1 MDSEYV
7 ALNKAI
13 DKLNSDIA
21 MLEEEYSFLLKENTR
36 GHYMGLAELLSKIV
50 GDEGAPEVFG
60 EKLTNEVRAS
70 SWEALDDVPVSRG
83 QWLNSFTLMTDEIV
97 ILHLKQMKNY
107 EKLKELCLAA
117 LDGEFLEQPFEK
129 HAILDQYEKVIDS
142 YQVMVNLY
150 GANYNKLKGFTIKH

>member
-1 MDSEYV
+1 MNSEYI
-7 ALNKAI
+7 ALNKVI
-13 DKLNSDIA
+13 DKLNSDIT

-36 GHYMGLAELLSKIV
+36 IHYMGMAELISKMV

-70 SWEALDDVPVSRG
+70 SLEALDGVPVSKE
-83 QWLNSFTLMTDEIV
+83 QWVNSFTLMTDEIV
-97 ILHLKQMKNY
+97 LLHLKQIKNY
-107 EKLKELCLAA
+107 EKLKELSLGA

-129 HAILDQYEKVIDS
+129 HAILEEYEKVIDS

-150 GANYNKLKGFTIKH
+150 GANYNKLKNFTIHH